1 MYRIAIVCLSLSFL
15 SGVARASDYLLYLEA
30 QSIFGYSS
38 ELKKPIYYS
47 MNPDAEMQKPSLGFD
62 YIKRFS
68 GESGDRATLS
78 VQGRLALKQ
87 DGDEYEMEPQ
97 IYNAYFKVKTPGPY
111 VWIGHNRPSFGLSSY
126 FDSHGLL
133 LRTLAIQGFG
143 YDRDWGAGMYKDF
156 AWGDIYASATIGS
169 GMPIHFRD
177 NYMIAVRSSYGVLS
191 QSNYN
196 VGFSLGYGMTLDT
209 MGYKL
214 RDPDPRRMRLAGV
227 DFTILR
233 DNLEHRFD
241 LLAGRWLDENTH
253 AVSYRFGVNMEPEGR
268 IKIEA
273 QPTYW
278 KFGEDK
284 NYELALCFSF
294 LATSNLTVRAMY
306 TYDDNG
312 SDNRIIM
319 QLYYYRPM

>member
-1 MYRIAIVCLSLSFL
+1 
-15 SGVARASDYLLYLEA
+15 
-30 QSIFGYSS
+30 
-38 ELKKPIYYS
+38 
-47 MNPDAEMQKPSLGFD
+47 
-62 YIKRFS
+62 
-68 GESGDRATLS
+68 
-78 VQGRLALKQ
+78 
-87 DGDEYEMEPQ
+87 
-97 IYNAYFKVKTPGPY
+97 
-111 VWIGHNRPSFGLSSY
+111 
-126 FDSHGLL
+126 
-133 LRTLAIQGFG
+133 
-143 YDRDWGAGMYKDF
+143 MYKDF
-156 AWGDIYASATIGS
+156 SWGDIYASATTGS

-177 NYMIAVRSSYGVLS
+177 NYMTAVRASYGVLS

-241 LLAGRWLDENTH
+241 LLAGRWLGENTH
-253 AVSYRFGVNMEPEGR
+253 AVSYRFGVNLDPEAR
-268 IKIEA
+268 MKIEA

-306 TYDDNG
+306 TYDDNERD
-312 SDNRIIM
+312 SRVIM
-319 QLYYYRPM
+319 QLYYYKAI